1 MGPQGR
7 RLVRL
12 VALACLVF
20 SGTLA
25 AQGITT
31 AGIGGIVSGPDS
43 APLDNATVTV
53 TNTANGERWQTVTR
67 GRGRFLVAYLS
78 VGGSYAVEVRA
89 IGFTPAARTG
99 ITLSL
104 GERYQADFV
113 LAPAA
118 AQLAEVVV
126 HAEADPRL
134 NGGRTGPAQTI
145 GQNLVSSL
153 PLPHRDFTR
162 LILLSPQAVLTRDSG
177 ASIAGQSDRLN
188 DIRIDGTSDVDL
200 GGIHGLSGFGTA
212 GSSGGLRT
220 LPVEAVRE
228 LQILVA
234 PFDVRYGNFAGGLVN
249 AVTRSGTN
257 RWEGS
262 LSTYFQNEHLVGK
275 DSFDERGEP
284 FSNTEL
290 TATTGGPIVRDRLS
304 FFLSGDL
311 QRFSIPP
318 PLSIGADTTGGA
330 DSLTLGFRR
339 ATAVRFQDI
348 LRDTYG
354 VEPGAIEQTRPET
367 PSGSAFAKLT
377 FWPALNQRVELSHN
391 YARTTPRNP
400 GGSSLDFYGLSS
412 RGTEE
417 VSTVNA
423 SRLTWT
429 MSGRGRLAN
438 ELTIGRLES
447 EERCTPAA
455 LYPGI
460 TVSVGDDATSRE
472 IGAGST
478 NLCSRF
484 SSQTTWE
491 LTDNTSWT
499 AGAHHLTLGTHG
511 EMLHI
516 AGSRRVRIPAGT
528 WTFESLDALEA
539 GVASS
544 YIHDIAPAFKPGG
557 PGSDFRVRQIGLYLQ
572 DQWTGIPRLTLTAG
586 LRFDV
591 PFLPDG
597 PAQNPDLLASD
608 LHINTARTPSGNLLW
623 SPRLGVNYD
632 VGGRGTAFLR
642 GGIGL
647 FSGRPIYLYF
657 SNAFESTLRVMC
669 GDADVPAF
677 TADPARQPRS
687 CVSTPALVD
696 ELSYFNPSFK
706 FPRNLRLSL
715 GGDVALPYGT
725 VGTVDLL
732 YIRGVDQLDVV
743 DANLMPPTAVS
754 GGEGGRPLY
763 GTIDPATGSST
774 PHRVSDQF
782 RTVDEMRNASG
793 DRAVSVSAQLQ
804 KRFRGAAEASVAY
817 TYTDA
822 RDRMSANCFFV
833 TCNIDFTPLD
843 GTLRDRALATSRFEA
858 THKITIGAVAALPL
872 RLQLGLFY
880 NGYSGQPYT
889 YLVAGDANAS
899 GSSIPVFDGDDIV
912 YVPGNAADIT
922 LADPEQWGLLDSI
935 IGAEPCLRSQRG
947 SIMRRNSCRN
957 HWVSLLNARL
967 SETVPLGGSRSLELI
982 VDLFNLPHL
991 LDRDWGL
998 QRVSSLSGDI
1008 PLLELTGYDEANQRG
1023 IYNVIPVDREA
1034 RDEGASRWQMQLG
1047 ARYSF

>member
-1 MGPQGR
+1 MSHLGR
-7 RLVRL
+7 AVVRL
-12 VALACLVF
+12 VPLAGLV
-20 SGTLA
+20 SSATLA

-31 AGIGGIVSGPDS
+31 AGIGGLVSTADS
-43 APLDNATVTV
+43 IPLANATVTV
-53 TNTANGERWQTVTR
+53 TNTANGERWQTMTR

-78 VGGSYAVEVRA
+78 VGGPYAVEARA
-89 IGFTPAARTG
+89 IGFTPSVRTG

-104 GERYQADFV
+104 GERYQVDFV
-113 LAPAA
+113 LTPAA

-134 NGGRTGPAQTI
+134 NGGRTGPSQTI

-162 LILLSPQAVLTRDSG
+162 LMLLSPQAVLTRDSG

-188 DIRIDGTSDVDL
+188 DIRIDGTSEIDL

-212 GSSGGLRT
+212 GSSGALRT
-220 LPVEAVRE
+220 LPVAAVRE

-249 AVTRSGTN
+249 AVTRSGSN
-257 RWEGS
+257 QWEGS
-262 LSTYFQNEHLVGK
+262 FSTYFQNEHLVGK
-275 DSFDERGEP
+275 DAFDERGEP
-284 FSNTEL
+284 FSNSEL
-290 TATTGGPIVRDRLS
+290 TATIGGPIVRDRLS
-304 FFLSGDL
+304 FFVSGDL
-311 QRFSIPP
+311 QRSSTPP

-330 DSLTLGFRR
+330 DSLALGFRR

-348 LRDTYG
+348 LRVTYG
-354 VEPGAIEQTRPET
+354 VDPGAIEQTQPVS

-400 GGSSLDFYGLSS
+400 GGSSLEFYGLSS

-417 VSTVNA
+417 VSTVDA

-429 MSGRGRLAN
+429 VSGRGRPAN

-447 EERCTPAA
+447 DARCTPAA
-455 LYPGI
+455 LYPGV
-460 TVSVGDDATSRE
+460 TVSVGDIATSRE

-484 SSQTTWE
+484 SSHTMWE
-491 LTDNTSWT
+491 LTDNISWT
-499 AGAHHLTLGTHG
+499 TGTHHLTLGTHG

-516 AGSRRVRIPAGT
+516 VGSRRVRIPAGT
-528 WTFESLDALEA
+528 WAFESLDALEA
-539 GVASS
+539 GIASS
-544 YIHDIAPAFKPGG
+544 YVHDIAPTFKPGG
-557 PGSDFRVRQIGLYLQ
+557 PGSDFRVRQVGFYVQ
-572 DQWTGIPRLTLTAG
+572 DQWTGVPRLTITAG

-591 PFLPDG
+591 PFLPDA
-597 PAQNPDLLASD
+597 PAQNPDLLSR
-608 LHINTARTPSGNLLW
+608 LHINTARTPSGNLSW

-632 VGGRGTAFLR
+632 VGGRGMAFLR

-657 SNAFESTLRVMC
+657 SNAFESTLRLVC
-669 GDADVPAF
+669 GGDDVPPF

-715 GGDVALPYGT
+715 GSDVALPYGT
-725 VGTVDLL
+725 VATVDLL

-743 DANLMPPTAVS
+743 DANLKPPTAVS
-754 GGEGGRPLY
+754 RGEGGRPLY
-763 GTIDPATGSST
+763 GTIDPATGSPT
-774 PHRVSDQF
+774 AHRLSDQF
-782 RTVDEMRNASG
+782 RAVDEIRNASG

-804 KRFRGAAEASVAY
+804 KRFRGTAEASVAY

-858 THKITIGAVAALPL
+858 THKITIGAVMDLPL

-899 GSSIPVFDGDDIV
+899 GSSINVFGGDDIV
-912 YVPGNAADIT
+912 YVPRNSADIT
-922 LADPEQWGLLDSI
+922 LADPEQWGLLETT
-935 IGAEPCLRSQRG
+935 IGADRCLRSQRG

-957 HWVSLLNARL
+957 HWESLLNARL

-982 VDLFNLPHL
+982 AELFNLPHL
-991 LDRDWGL
+991 LDQDWGL
-998 QRVSSLSGDI
+998 QRAGSLGGDI
-1008 PLLELTGYDEANQRG
+1008 QLLELVGYDEANQRG
-1023 IYNVIPVDREA
+1023 IYNVIPVDRETL
-1034 RDEGASRWQMQLG
+1034 DEGASRWQIQLG